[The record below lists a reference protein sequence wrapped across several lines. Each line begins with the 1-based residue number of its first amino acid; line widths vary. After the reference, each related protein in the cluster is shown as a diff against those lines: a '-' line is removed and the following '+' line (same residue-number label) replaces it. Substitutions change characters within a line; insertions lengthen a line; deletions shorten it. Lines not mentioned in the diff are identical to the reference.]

1 MNNNN
6 NNGICIGCGNNTQR
20 IEKDHEIICTTCGA
34 VLETIECA
42 ESIPSQTQT
51 KITSH
56 DQNKIGSK
64 NIVDP
69 KLKLEHINKKKTA
82 SILEKND
89 AYTTEFFRCCDIL
102 NLHHAVTQ
110 TAFSMFC
117 KLRPHKLG
125 IGKTV
130 VFCISH
136 SCDIFEIVHNI
147 NKIIETVRWR
157 FGLKRMFSVS
167 DVIYSVKPTALEL
180 GVISPSETPSSS
192 ESESFAIRKHV
203 EPKRHIPAS
212 KMLDWFPGNSQ
223 KKAKIVQKFLEAY

>member
-1 MNNNN
+1 MDNS
-6 NNGICIGCGNNTQR
+6 CILCGNTQR
-20 IEKDHEIICTTCGA
+20 IEKDHEIICVTCGA
-34 VLETIECA
+34 VLETIDYA

-69 KLKLEHINKKKTA
+69 KLNLSHINKKKTA

-102 NLHHAVTQ
+102 NLHNSVTH

-136 SCDIFEIVHNI
+136 SCAVFEIVCDTD
-147 NKIIETVRWR
+147 KIIKTVRWR
-157 FGLKRMFSVS
+157 FSLKRMFDMS
-167 DVIYSVKPTALEL
+167 DVVYSVKPTALEL
-180 GVISPSETPSSS
+180 GVISSLETSS
-192 ESESFAIRKHV
+192 ESESFAIRNHV
-203 EPKRHIPAS
+203 EPEHHIQAS
-212 KMLDWFPGNSQ
+212 KILNCFSGNNPQ
-223 KKAKIVQKFLEAY
+223 KKAKLAQKYLEAYS